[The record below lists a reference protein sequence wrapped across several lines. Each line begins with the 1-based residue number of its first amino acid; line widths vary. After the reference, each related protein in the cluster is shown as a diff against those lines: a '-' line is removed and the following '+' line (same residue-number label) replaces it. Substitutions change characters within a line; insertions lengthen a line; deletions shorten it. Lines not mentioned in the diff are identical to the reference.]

1 MARRI
6 RKRQAGTEP
15 SGLRP
20 DWRPLL
26 DLAPDEVPDFMW
38 MFRDFLEGGIVVE
51 AYKHRETRQYLHLDA
66 GGRAYEFL
74 GGLEDVHYEEVD
86 PVALIEK
93 ALRNC
98 EPRANIVRQNEWI
111 DGDRIEWARSATRH
125 RISRLQ
131 TLSAIQHAGVCFDAD
146 AGRQGDRRLYF
157 FEYDEDERPLE
168 IVAIERE
175 ARSLLVIHSM
185 IVRDKFEEKFTEAL
199 RWRK

>member
-1 MARRI
+1 MRGGR
-6 RKRQAGTEP
+6 P

-26 DLAPDEVPDFMW
+26 DLVPDEVPDFMW

-51 AYKHRETRQYLHLDA
+51 AYKHRETRQYLHLDES
-66 GGRAYEFL
+66 GRAYEFL
-74 GGLEDVHYEEVD
+74 GGMEDSYYEEVD
-86 PVALIEK
+86 PVALVEK

-111 DGDRIEWARSATRH
+111 DGDRIEWPRSSTRH
-125 RISRLQ
+125 RISRSH
-131 TLSAIQHAGVCFDAD
+131 TLSAIQHAGVCFDA
-146 AGRQGDRRLYF
+146 GISRQGDRRLYF
-157 FEYDEDERPLE
+157 FEYDHDERPLE
-168 IVAIERE
+168 IATIERE
-175 ARSLLVIHSM
+175 DGSLLVIHSM